1 MRRSSWLESVDYEVS
16 VVVTIEYAVYFY
28 VFCYDR
34 VVSIDYGG
42 QVVVNE
48 LLSSNAAK
56 KQFTSSVMVE
66 RSFRAPGINLSN
78 LSTEMEEAEKKI
90 RSVCWVIGLPGSQ
103 STSYVD
109 AAQVPKKRLLEA
121 FVSCQAALLILISLK
136 FTKYVQ

>member
-1 MRRSSWLESVDYEVS
+1 LKVS
-16 VVVTIEYAVYFY
+16 IM
-28 VFCYDR
+28 R

-121 FVSCQAALLILISLK
+121 FVSYEGYYGNEASEGAVYSYCGIVIEIPAFGIK
-136 FTKYVQ
+136 